1 MNRRKI
7 CDFGC
12 DIKSEEMMRK
22 GFIQVYTGNGKG
34 KTTAAIGLA
43 IRAAGAGLKILFAQ
57 FVKGMKYSEIAALER
72 FSDCISIHQYG
83 NDCFIKNKPLDAD
96 IEIARKGL
104 WEVQSELLKGQ
115 YDLVILDEANIA
127 MHFGLFKVDE
137 LLKVIASRK
146 PECEIVITGRY
157 APKEL
162 IDAADLVTEMKEIK
176 HYYNKGIQAREGI
189 EC

>member
-1 MNRRKI
+1 MEQ
-7 CDFGC
+7 G
-12 DIKSEEMMRK
+12 KSVALSRYDGEEMMRR

-34 KTTAAIGLA
+34 KTSAAIGLA
-43 IRAAGAGLKILFAQ
+43 IRAAGAGLRILFVQ
-57 FVKGMKYSEIAALER
+57 FVKGMKYNEIDALKR
-72 FSDCISIHQYG
+72 FSDCISVHQYG
-83 NDCFIKNKPLDAD
+83 TGCFIKNKPQDED
-96 IEIARKGL
+96 IEIARTGL
-104 WEVQSELLKGQ
+104 LEVQSELLNGQ

-127 MHFGLFKVDE
+127 IHFGLFKVEE

-146 PECEIVITGRY
+146 PECEIVITGRC

-176 HYYNKGIQAREGI
+176 HYYNKGIQARDGI